1 MESSIIAPQS
11 ASNGTAEDG
20 ENMGE
25 EADYESEDEEEQDA
39 AVERDFDLERANAQ
53 AARRLTLLQ
62 ENPNQMLA
70 IGDEDDEEDDDGD
83 DESSSSSDEVDINSL
98 YDWRAR
104 KV

>member
-1 MESSIIAPQS
+1 MESSIIAPLA
-11 ASNGTAEDG
+11 ASNGSAEDDA
-20 ENMGE
+20 ELDKDE
-25 EADYESEDEEEQDA
+25 EYESEDEEEQD
-39 AVERDFDLERANAQ
+39 VTEERDFDLERANTQ

-70 IGDEDDEEDDDGD
+70 VGEEEDEDDEDDE
-83 DESSSSSDEVDINSL
+83 ESSSSSDEVDINSL